1 MKKLAFLITIM
12 TLLYACSKD
21 SEVILDIAFEQN
33 TLTLKMGDETPLQV
47 KHTPSSL
54 SAPEYQWESSDPS
67 IVSVKDGYAK
77 ALKVGKSTITVTAK
91 NLQLK
96 SSIDITVIPIK
107 ATSITIEPDIVEL
120 KIGEKQQLNYT
131 IKPDNTTDKEVE
143 WFSIN
148 DDVATVKDGLVT
160 AVGLGE
166 TKIQCKLKGSDL
178 IGHSLITTRPIKIE
192 AIELN
197 KQELNMLIGQE
208 ETIIA
213 TITPQNATN
222 KDIEWESTNK
232 NVAIVKNGIISAIAE
247 GTTEVIAKTID
258 GNISSKCRVEVK
270 PIMVEAISLNLT
282 NLVLEENEKEQL
294 KATITPQ
301 NATNKELMWESSNP
315 SIVKVDQ
322 NGLITALAIGEAQI
336 TASTKKD
343 NHQAI
348 CTVKVN
354 PISVKNIELN
364 STRKSVLID
373 ESFQL
378 YSTIYP
384 QNAANQKVYWKS
396 SNEEVATVDEQ
407 GNVKTHKK
415 GYTIITVSSME
426 NNNISAE
433 CYITVKDI
441 TDFISSH
448 FPSKSI
454 MNIGGVVSS
463 SFSVSLANN
472 SNSSIEYTRFEVKD
486 ETGKTLLYNEEIQE
500 LSSFQTLTL
509 KGSVRNAINPKVF
522 WTYKHKGKIYT
533 LSLPIAD

>member
-1 MKKLAFLITIM
+1 
-12 TLLYACSKD
+12 
-21 SEVILDIAFEQN
+21 
-33 TLTLKMGDETPLQV
+33 
-47 KHTPSSL
+47 
-54 SAPEYQWESSDPS
+54 
-67 IVSVKDGYAK
+67 
-77 ALKVGKSTITVTAK
+77 
-91 NLQLK
+91 
-96 SSIDITVIPIK
+96 
-107 ATSITIEPDIVEL
+107 
-120 KIGEKQQLNYT
+120 
-131 IKPDNTTDKEVE
+131 
-143 WFSIN
+143 
-148 DDVATVKDGLVT
+148 
-160 AVGLGE
+160 
-166 TKIQCKLKGSDL
+166 
-178 IGHSLITTRPIKIE
+178 
-192 AIELN
+192 
-197 KQELNMLIGQE
+197 
-208 ETIIA
+208 
-213 TITPQNATN
+213 
-222 KDIEWESTNK
+222 
-232 NVAIVKNGIISAIAE
+232 
-247 GTTEVIAKTID
+247 
-258 GNISSKCRVEVK
+258 
-270 PIMVEAISLNLT
+270 MVEAISLNLT

-448 FPSKSI
+448 FPSKST